1 MRVSPP
7 SDLRPYLRTLDAETL
22 ADLLYA
28 QAERDPELR
37 HSLELRAATQSGDVT
52 EAHRLLDTAVTD
64 GNVEY
69 AAKIGAVL
77 DTLQRLLDAGSR
89 ADLAPLAR
97 RTVDDVS
104 EVLEQSGDHAGD
116 LGDRLELAV
125 ELYARACAAR
135 PPDPEKLADWI
146 LEVEFDG
153 PGWPV
158 LDLADFATA
167 LGEPGLR
174 RIKSTVDDVLAA
186 SAAGHRRDVAERL
199 REQLAEVLGDVDE
212 LVAILSAKPP
222 RRDVSLKIVRVLRA
236 AGRHSEAIAHAA
248 RALTQDKNPSAEP
261 PPHGVF
267 GGPGGGA
274 PGSGR
279 SPARQWDETSRRRK
293 EFDARPDRETFAAL
307 REAAIADG
315 KWTTQRRAALARLRE
330 LADDGAGPAD
340 ELARVLLD
348 DGRPDEAWRACVRF
362 GASPELK
369 LELAEQRA
377 AEHPAE
383 TIPVFREH
391 VEELIERKDPQAYR
405 EAARRLK
412 LLRTLHKR
420 SETPDEFAA
429 YLAALVETHRR
440 KTRLITEIRTA
451 RIAIPKPVK
460 TGASPRAGGSA
471 ARTPKSS

>member
-1 MRVSPP
+1 VSPP

-22 ADLLYA
+22 VDLVHA

-37 HSLELRAATQSGDVT
+37 HSLELRAATQSGDVS

-64 GNVEY
+64 GNGEY
-69 AAKIGAVL
+69 TAKVGAVL
-77 DTLQRLLDAGSR
+77 DTLQRMLDAGSR

-97 RTVDDVS
+97 RTVDDIS
-104 EVLEQSGDHAGD
+104 EVLERSGDHSGD
-116 LGDRLELAV
+116 LGDRLDRAV
-125 ELYARACAAR
+125 ALYARACAAR

-153 PGWPV
+153 PGRPSI
-158 LDLADFATA
+158 DLADFATA

-174 RIKSTVDDVLAA
+174 RIKSTVDDVLTA
-186 SAAGHRRDVAERL
+186 SGPGHRRDVAERL

-248 RALTQDKNPSAEP
+248 RALTHDKSGHAPEP
-261 PPHGVF
+261 
-267 GGPGGGA
+267 A
-274 PGSGR
+274 PM
-279 SPARQWDETSRRRK
+279 PVPDDETARRRTD
-293 EFDARPDRETFAAL
+293 FDAKPDRETFAAL
-307 REAAIADG
+307 REAATADG

-330 LADDGAGPAD
+330 LAAEGAGHAD

-420 SETPDEFAA
+420 AGTPDEFTAH
-429 YLAALVETHRR
+429 LATLVETHRR
-440 KTRLITEIRTA
+440 KSRLITEIRSA
-451 RIAIPKPVK
+451 RIALPKAVS
-460 TGASPRAGGSA
+460 SPRAP
-471 ARTPKSS
+471 R

>member
-1 MRVSPP
+1 MSPH

-22 ADLLYA
+22 ADLLHA

-37 HSLELRAATQSGDVT
+37 HSLELRAATQSGDVS

-64 GNVEY
+64 GNAEY
-69 AAKIGAVL
+69 TAKVGAVL
-77 DTLQRLLDAGSR
+77 DTLQRMLDAGSR

-97 RTVDDVS
+97 RTVDDIS
-104 EVLEQSGDHAGD
+104 EVLEQTGDYTGD
-116 LGDRLELAV
+116 LADRLDRAV

-153 PGWPV
+153 PGRPV
-158 LDLADFATA
+158 IDLAEFATA
-167 LGEPGLR
+167 LGETGLK
-174 RIKSTVDDVLAA
+174 RIKSTVDDVLTANG
-186 SAAGHRRDVAERL
+186 SGHRRDVAERL

-222 RRDVSLKIVRVLRA
+222 RVDVSLKIVRVLRA

-248 RALTQDKNPSAEP
+248 RALTHDKQPQPEP
-261 PPHGVF
+261 E
-267 GGPGGGA
+267 
-274 PGSGR
+274 
-279 SPARQWDETSRRRK
+279 DETSRRRK
-293 EFDARPDRETFAAL
+293 DFDAKPDRETYAAL
-307 REAAIADG
+307 REAATKDG
-315 KWTTQRRAALARLRE
+315 KWTAQRRDALACLRE
-330 LADDGAGPAD
+330 RAAEGVGQAD
-340 ELARVLLD
+340 ELVRVLLD

-362 GASPELK
+362 GASGELK

-383 TIPVFREH
+383 TIPVFREQ
-391 VEELIERKDPQAYR
+391 VDELIERKDPQAYQ

-420 SETPDEFAA
+420 AETPEEFTA
-429 YLAALVETHRR
+429 YLASLVENHRR
-440 KTRLITEIRTA
+440 KTRLITEIRAA
-451 RIAIPKPVK
+451 RIALPKPV
-460 TGASPRAGGSA
+460 TSPR
-471 ARTPKSS
+471 TPR

>member
-1 MRVSPP
+1 MRVSPLP
-7 SDLRPYLRTLDAETL
+7 DLRPYLRTLDAETL
-22 ADLLYA
+22 ADLLHA

-37 HSLELRAATQSGDVT
+37 HSLELRAATQSGDVS

-69 AAKIGAVL
+69 TAKIGAVL
-77 DTLQRLLDAGSR
+77 DTLQRMLDAGSR

-97 RTVDDVS
+97 RTVDDIS
-104 EVLEQSGDHAGD
+104 EVLEQAGDHTGD
-116 LGDRLELAV
+116 LGERLDRAV

-135 PPDPEKLADWI
+135 PPDPEKLAAWI
-146 LEVEFDG
+146 VEVEFDG

-158 LDLADFATA
+158 IDLADFATA
-167 LGEPGLR
+167 LGERGLKL
-174 RIKSTVDDVLAA
+174 IKTAVDDVLAA
-186 SAAGHRRDVAERL
+186 NVAGHRREVAERL

-222 RRDVSLKIVRVLRA
+222 RVDVSLKIVRVLRA

-248 RALTQDKNPSAEP
+248 RALTHDKQP
-261 PPHGVF
+261 PPQ
-267 GGPGGGA
+267 PE
-274 PGSGR
+274 PE
-279 SPARQWDETSRRRK
+279 DETSRRRK

-307 REAAIADG
+307 REAAQAAG
-315 KWTTQRRAALARLRE
+315 KWTAQRRDALARLRE
-330 LADDGAGPAD
+330 LAADGGAD
-340 ELARVLLD
+340 ELVRVLLD

-362 GASPELK
+362 EASPELK
-369 LELAEQRA
+369 LELAELRA

-391 VEELIERKDPQAYR
+391 VDELIERKDPQAYQ

-412 LLRTLHKR
+412 LLRGLHKR
-420 SETPDEFAA
+420 AETADEFTA

-451 RIAIPKPVK
+451 RIALPKAV
-460 TGASPRAGGSA
+460 TSPRAP
-471 ARTPKSS
+471 R

>member
-1 MRVSPP
+1 MSPP

-22 ADLLYA
+22 ADLLHA

-37 HSLELRAATQSGDVT
+37 HTLELRAATQSGDVS

-69 AAKIGAVL
+69 TAKIGAVL
-77 DTLQRLLDAGSR
+77 DTLQRMLDAGSR

-97 RTVDDVS
+97 RTVDDIS

-116 LGDRLELAV
+116 LGDRLERAV
-125 ELYARACAAR
+125 ELYARACTAR

-146 LEVEFDG
+146 VEVEFDG

-158 LDLADFATA
+158 LDLAEFATA

-186 SAAGHRRDVAERL
+186 TGPGHRRDVAERL

-222 RRDVSLKIVRVLRA
+222 RVDVSLKIVRVLRA

-248 RALTQDKNPSAEP
+248 RALTHDKKPPEP
-261 PPHGVF
+261 D
-267 GGPGGGA
+267 
-274 PGSGR
+274 
-279 SPARQWDETSRRRK
+279 DETARRRK
-293 EFDARPDRETFAAL
+293 EFDAQPDRETYAAL
-307 REAAIADG
+307 REAATAAG
-315 KWTTQRRAALARLRE
+315 KWTVQRRAALARLRE
-330 LADDGAGPAD
+330 LAADGVEAAD
-340 ELARVLLD
+340 ELVHVLLE

-362 GASPELK
+362 GASPPLK

-377 AEHPAE
+377 ADHPAE

-391 VEELIERKDPQAYR
+391 VEELIERKDPQAYT

-420 SETPDEFAA
+420 AGTPDEFTAH
-429 YLAALVETHRR
+429 LAALVETHRR
-440 KTRLITEIRTA
+440 KTRLITEIRAA
-451 RIAIPKPVK
+451 RIAIPKAV
-460 TGASPRAGGSA
+460 TSPRAP
-471 ARTPKSS
+471 R

>member
-1 MRVSPP
+1 MSPP

-22 ADLLYA
+22 ADLLHA

-52 EAHRLLDTAVTD
+52 EAAHRLLDTAVTD

-69 AAKIGAVL
+69 TAKIGAVL
-77 DTLQRLLDAGSR
+77 DTLQRMLDAGSR

-97 RTVDDVS
+97 RTVDDIS

-116 LGDRLELAV
+116 LADRLDRAV

-153 PGWPV
+153 PGRPV
-158 LDLADFATA
+158 IDLAEFATA
-167 LGEPGLR
+167 LGEPGLK

-186 SAAGHRRDVAERL
+186 NGPGHRRDVAERL

-222 RRDVSLKIVRVLRA
+222 RVDVSLKIVRVLRA

-248 RALTQDKNPSAEP
+248 RALTHDKQPSPPEP
-261 PPHGVF
+261 E
-267 GGPGGGA
+267 
-274 PGSGR
+274 S
-279 SPARQWDETSRRRK
+279 ETSRRRK
-293 EFDARPDRETFAAL
+293 EFDAKPDRETFAAL
-307 REAAIADG
+307 REAATADG
-315 KWTTQRRAALARLRE
+315 KWTVQRRDALACLRE
-330 LADDGAGPAD
+330 RAAEGVQQAD
-340 ELARVLLD
+340 ELVRVLLD

-362 GASPELK
+362 GASAELK

-391 VEELIERKDPQAYR
+391 VDELIERKDPQAYQ

-420 SETPDEFAA
+420 AETADEFTA
-429 YLAALVETHRR
+429 YLAALVENHRR
-440 KTRLITEIRTA
+440 KTRLITEIRAA
-451 RIAIPKPVK
+451 RIAMPKAV
-460 TGASPRAGGSA
+460 TSPR
-471 ARTPKSS
+471 TPR

>member
-22 ADLLYA
+22 ADLLHA

-37 HSLELRAATQSGDVT
+37 HSLELRAATQSGDVS

-69 AAKIGAVL
+69 TAKVGAVL
-77 DTLQRLLDAGSR
+77 DTLQRMLDAGSR

-97 RTVDDVS
+97 RTVDDIS
-104 EVLEQSGDHAGD
+104 EVLEQAGDHPGD
-116 LGDRLELAV
+116 LGERLDRAV

-135 PPDPEKLADWI
+135 PPDPEKLAGWI
-146 LEVEFDG
+146 VEVEFDG

-158 LDLADFATA
+158 IDLADFATA
-167 LGEPGLR
+167 LGERGLKL
-174 RIKSTVDDVLAA
+174 IKSVVDDVLAA
-186 SAAGHRRDVAERL
+186 DVPGHRRDVAERL
-199 REQLAEVLGDVDE
+199 REQLAEVRGDVDE

-222 RRDVSLKIVRVLRA
+222 RVDVSLKIVRVLRA

-248 RALTQDKNPSAEP
+248 RALTHDKQPPAPPEP
-261 PPHGVF
+261 E
-267 GGPGGGA
+267 
-274 PGSGR
+274 
-279 SPARQWDETSRRRK
+279 DETSRRRK
-293 EFDARPDRETFAAL
+293 DFDARPDRETFAAL
-307 REAAIADG
+307 REAAQAAG
-315 KWTTQRRAALARLRE
+315 KWTAQRRDALATLRE
-330 LADDGAGPAD
+330 RAAGGGAD
-340 ELARVLLD
+340 ELVRVLLD

-369 LELAEQRA
+369 LELAELRA
-377 AEHPAE
+377 AGHPAE

-391 VEELIERKDPQAYR
+391 VDELIERKDPQAYQ

-412 LLRTLHKR
+412 LLRGLHKR
-420 SETPDEFAA
+420 AETPEEFTA

-440 KTRLITEIRTA
+440 KSRLITEIRTA
-451 RIAIPKPVK
+451 RIALPKAV
-460 TGASPRAGGSA
+460 TSPRAP
-471 ARTPKSS
+471 R

>member
-1 MRVSPP
+1 
-7 SDLRPYLRTLDAETL
+7 LDAETL
-22 ADLLYA
+22 ADLLHA

-37 HSLELRAATQSGDVT
+37 HSLELRAATQSGDVS

-69 AAKIGAVL
+69 TAKIGAVL
-77 DTLQRLLDAGSR
+77 DTLQRMLDAGSR

-97 RTVDDVS
+97 RTVDDIS

-116 LGDRLELAV
+116 LADRLDRAV

-153 PGWPV
+153 PGRPV
-158 LDLADFATA
+158 IDLAEFATA
-167 LGEPGLR
+167 LGEPGLK

-186 SAAGHRRDVAERL
+186 NRPGHRRDVAERL

-222 RRDVSLKIVRVLRA
+222 RVDVSLKIVRVLRA

-248 RALTQDKNPSAEP
+248 RALTHDKQP
-261 PPHGVF
+261 PPL
-267 GGPGGGA
+267 
-274 PGSGR
+274 
-279 SPARQWDETSRRRK
+279 SPEPESETSRRRK
-293 EFDARPDRETFAAL
+293 EFDAEPGAGTFAAL
-307 REAAIADG
+307 REAATKDG
-315 KWTTQRRAALARLRE
+315 KWTVQRREALACLRE
-330 LADDGAGPAD
+330 RAAEGVGQAD
-340 ELARVLLD
+340 ELVRVLLD

-362 GASPELK
+362 GASAELR
-369 LELAEQRA
+369 LELADQRA

-383 TIPVFREH
+383 TIPVFRDH
-391 VEELIERKDPQAYR
+391 VDELIERKDPAAYQ

-420 SETPDEFAA
+420 AETPDEFTA
-429 YLAALVETHRR
+429 YLAALVENHRR
-440 KTRLITEIRTA
+440 KTRLITEIRAA
-451 RIAIPKPVK
+451 RIAMPKAVT

-471 ARTPKSS
+471 TRTPGKPVTSSRTPR

>member
-1 MRVSPP
+1 MRVSPH

-22 ADLLYA
+22 ADLLHA
-28 QAERDPELR
+28 QAERDPELW

-64 GNVEY
+64 GNAEY
-69 AAKIGAVL
+69 TAKVGAVL
-77 DTLQRLLDAGSR
+77 DTLQRMLDAGSR

-97 RTVDDVS
+97 RTVDDIS
-104 EVLEQSGDHAGD
+104 EVLEQCGDHAGD
-116 LGDRLELAV
+116 LADRLDRAV
-125 ELYARACAAR
+125 ELYARACTAR

-146 LEVEFDG
+146 IEVEFDG
-153 PGWPV
+153 PGRPV
-158 LDLADFATA
+158 IDLAEFATA
-167 LGEPGLR
+167 LGERGLR

-186 SAAGHRRDVAERL
+186 NGPGHRRDVAERL

-222 RRDVSLKIVRVLRA
+222 RVDVSLKIVRVLRA

-248 RALTQDKNPSAEP
+248 RALTHDKQP
-261 PPHGVF
+261 PPE
-267 GGPGGGA
+267 
-274 PGSGR
+274 SE
-279 SPARQWDETSRRRK
+279 DETSRRRK
-293 EFDARPDRETFAAL
+293 EFDARPDRETYAAL
-307 REAAIADG
+307 RAAAQAAG
-315 KWTTQRRAALARLRE
+315 KWTAQRREALACLRE
-330 LADDGAGPAD
+330 RAAEGVEQAD
-340 ELARVLLD
+340 ELVRVLLD
-348 DGRPDEAWRACVRF
+348 DGRQDEAWRACVRF
-362 GASPELK
+362 GASGELK

-391 VEELIERKDPQAYR
+391 VDELIERKDPQAYQ

-420 SETPDEFAA
+420 AETAEEFTG

-451 RIAIPKPVK
+451 RIALPKPV
-460 TGASPRAGGSA
+460 TSPR
-471 ARTPKSS
+471 TPR

>member
-1 MRVSPP
+1 MSPP

-22 ADLLYA
+22 ADLLHA

-69 AAKIGAVL
+69 TAKIGAVL
-77 DTLQRLLDAGSR
+77 DTLQRMLDAGSR

-97 RTVDDVS
+97 RTVDDIS

-116 LGDRLELAV
+116 LADRLDRAV

-153 PGWPV
+153 PGRPV
-158 LDLADFATA
+158 IDLAEFATA
-167 LGEPGLR
+167 LGEPGLK

-186 SAAGHRRDVAERL
+186 NGPGHRRDVAERL

-222 RRDVSLKIVRVLRA
+222 RVDVSLKIVRVLRA

-248 RALTQDKNPSAEP
+248 RALTHDKQPSPPEP
-261 PPHGVF
+261 E
-267 GGPGGGA
+267 
-274 PGSGR
+274 S
-279 SPARQWDETSRRRK
+279 ETSRRRK
-293 EFDARPDRETFAAL
+293 DFEAKPDRETFAAL
-307 REAAIADG
+307 REAATADG
-315 KWTTQRRAALARLRE
+315 KWTVQRRDALACLRE
-330 LADDGAGPAD
+330 RAAEGVEQAD
-340 ELARVLLD
+340 ELVRVLLD
-348 DGRPDEAWRACVRF
+348 DGRPDEAWRAGVRF
-362 GASPELK
+362 GASAELK

-391 VEELIERKDPQAYR
+391 VDELIERKDPQAYQ

-420 SETPDEFAA
+420 AETADEFTA
-429 YLAALVETHRR
+429 YVAALVENHRR
-440 KTRLITEIRTA
+440 KTRLITEIRAA
-451 RIAIPKPVK
+451 RIAMPKPV
-460 TGASPRAGGSA
+460 TSPR
-471 ARTPKSS
+471 TPR

>member
-1 MRVSPP
+1 MSPP

-22 ADLLYA
+22 ADLLHA

-69 AAKIGAVL
+69 TAKIGAVL
-77 DTLQRLLDAGSR
+77 DTLQRMLDAGSR

-97 RTVDDVS
+97 RTVDDIS

-116 LGDRLELAV
+116 LADRLDRAV

-153 PGWPV
+153 PGRPV
-158 LDLADFATA
+158 IDLAEFATA
-167 LGEPGLR
+167 LGEPGLK
-174 RIKSTVDDVLAA
+174 RIKSTVDEVLAA
-186 SAAGHRRDVAERL
+186 NGPGHRRDVAERL

-222 RRDVSLKIVRVLRA
+222 RVDVSLKIVRVLRA

-248 RALTQDKNPSAEP
+248 RALTHDKQPPAPEP
-261 PPHGVF
+261 E
-267 GGPGGGA
+267 
-274 PGSGR
+274 S
-279 SPARQWDETSRRRK
+279 ETSRRRK
-293 EFDARPDRETFAAL
+293 EFDAKPDRETFTAL
-307 REAAIADG
+307 REAATADG
-315 KWTTQRRAALARLRE
+315 KWTVQRRDALACLRE
-330 LADDGAGPAD
+330 RAAGGVEQAD
-340 ELARVLLD
+340 ELVRVLLD

-362 GASPELK
+362 GASAELK

-391 VEELIERKDPQAYR
+391 VDELIERKDPQAYQ

-412 LLRTLHKR
+412 LLRSLHKR
-420 SETPDEFAA
+420 AGAPDEFTA
-429 YLAALVETHRR
+429 YLAALVENHRR
-440 KTRLITEIRTA
+440 KTRLITEIRAA
-451 RIAIPKPVK
+451 RIALPKPV
-460 TGASPRAGGSA
+460 TSPR
-471 ARTPKSS
+471 TPR

>member
-22 ADLLYA
+22 ADLLHA

-37 HSLELRAATQSGDVT
+37 HSLELRAATQSGDVS

-69 AAKIGAVL
+69 TAKVGAVL
-77 DTLQRLLDAGSR
+77 DTLQRMLDAGSR

-97 RTVDDVS
+97 RTVDDIS
-104 EVLEQSGDHAGD
+104 EVLEQAGDHPGD
-116 LGDRLELAV
+116 LGERLDRAV

-135 PPDPEKLADWI
+135 PPDPEKLAGWI
-146 LEVEFDG
+146 VEVEFDG

-158 LDLADFATA
+158 IDLADFATA
-167 LGEPGLR
+167 LGERGLKL
-174 RIKSTVDDVLAA
+174 IKSVVDDVLAA
-186 SAAGHRRDVAERL
+186 DVPGHRRDVAERL
-199 REQLAEVLGDVDE
+199 REQLAEVRGDVDE

-222 RRDVSLKIVRVLRA
+222 RVDVSLKIVRVLRA

-248 RALTQDKNPSAEP
+248 RALTHDKQPPAPPEP
-261 PPHGVF
+261 E
-267 GGPGGGA
+267 
-274 PGSGR
+274 
-279 SPARQWDETSRRRK
+279 DETSRRRK
-293 EFDARPDRETFAAL
+293 DFDARPDRETFAAL
-307 REAAIADG
+307 REAAQAAG
-315 KWTTQRRAALARLRE
+315 KWTAQRRDALATLRE
-330 LADDGAGPAD
+330 RAAEGGAD
-340 ELARVLLD
+340 ELVRVLLD

-369 LELAEQRA
+369 LELAELRA
-377 AEHPAE
+377 AGHPAE

-391 VEELIERKDPQAYR
+391 VDELIERKDPQAYQ

-412 LLRTLHKR
+412 LLRGLHKR
-420 SETPDEFAA
+420 AETPEEFTS

-440 KTRLITEIRTA
+440 KSRLITEIRTA
-451 RIAIPKPVK
+451 RIALPKAV
-460 TGASPRAGGSA
+460 TSPRAP
-471 ARTPKSS
+471 R

>member
-1 MRVSPP
+1 MRVSPL

-22 ADLLYA
+22 ADLLHA

-69 AAKIGAVL
+69 TAKVGAVL
-77 DTLQRLLDAGSR
+77 DTLQRMLDAGSR

-97 RTVDDVS
+97 RTVDDIS

-116 LGDRLELAV
+116 LVDRLDRAV

-153 PGWPV
+153 PGRPV
-158 LDLADFATA
+158 IDLAEFATA
-167 LGEPGLR
+167 LGKPGLK

-186 SAAGHRRDVAERL
+186 NGPGHRRDVAERL

-222 RRDVSLKIVRVLRA
+222 RVDVSLKIVRVLRA

-248 RALTQDKNPSAEP
+248 RALTHDKQPPAPEP
-261 PPHGVF
+261 E
-267 GGPGGGA
+267 
-274 PGSGR
+274 S
-279 SPARQWDETSRRRK
+279 ETSRRRR
-293 EFDARPDRETFAAL
+293 EFDAKPDRETFAAL
-307 REAAIADG
+307 REAATADG
-315 KWTTQRRAALARLRE
+315 KWTVQRRDALACLRE
-330 LADDGAGPAD
+330 RAAGGVEPAD
-340 ELARVLLD
+340 ELVRVLLD

-362 GASPELK
+362 GASAELK

-391 VEELIERKDPQAYR
+391 VDELIERKDPQAYQ

-420 SETPDEFAA
+420 AETPDEFTA
-429 YLAALVETHRR
+429 YLAALVENHRR
-440 KTRLITEIRTA
+440 KTRLITEIRAA
-451 RIAIPKPVK
+451 RIALPKAV
-460 TGASPRAGGSA
+460 TSSP
-471 ARTPKSS
+471 TPR

>member
-1 MRVSPP
+1 MSPH

-22 ADLLYA
+22 ADLLHA

-37 HSLELRAATQSGDVT
+37 HSLELRAATQSGDVS

-77 DTLQRLLDAGSR
+77 DTLQRMLDAGSP

-97 RTVDDVS
+97 RTVDDIS
-104 EVLEQSGDHAGD
+104 ETLEQSGDHAGD
-116 LGDRLELAV
+116 LGDRLERAV

-146 LEVEFDG
+146 VEVEFDG

-158 LDLADFATA
+158 IDLAEFATA
-167 LGEPGLR
+167 LGEPGLK
-174 RIKSTVDDVLAA
+174 RIKSTVDDVLAV
-186 SAAGHRRDVAERL
+186 SGPGHRRDVAERL
-199 REQLAEVLGDVDE
+199 QEQLAEVLGDVDG

-248 RALTQDKNPSAEP
+248 RALTHDKNPP
-261 PPHGVF
+261 PVPE
-267 GGPGGGA
+267 A
-274 PGSGR
+274 D
-279 SPARQWDETSRRRK
+279 DETSRRRK
-293 EFDARPDRETFAAL
+293 EFDAEPGRETYAAL
-307 REAAIADG
+307 REAATADG
-315 KWTTQRRAALARLRE
+315 KWTVHRREALARLRE
-330 LADDGAGPAD
+330 LAAESAEHAD
-340 ELARVLLD
+340 ALARVLLD

-377 AEHPAE
+377 TDHPAE

-391 VEELIERKDPQAYR
+391 VEELIERKDPQAYQ
-405 EAARRLK
+405 EAAKRLK
-412 LLRTLHKR
+412 VLRSLHKR
-420 SETPDEFAA
+420 AETPDEFTA

-451 RIAIPKPVK
+451 RIALPKAV
-460 TGASPRAGGSA
+460 TSPR
-471 ARTPKSS
+471 TPR

>member
-1 MRVSPP
+1 MSPP

-22 ADLLYA
+22 ADLLHA

-37 HSLELRAATQSGDVT
+37 HSLELRAATQSGDVS
-52 EAHRLLDTAVTD
+52 EAHRLLDAAVTD

-69 AAKIGAVL
+69 TAKVGAVL
-77 DTLQRLLDAGSR
+77 DTLQRMLDAGSR

-97 RTVDDVS
+97 RTVDDIS
-104 EVLEQSGDHAGD
+104 EVLEQSGDHVGD
-116 LGDRLELAV
+116 LGDRLDRAV

-153 PGWPV
+153 PGRPV
-158 LDLADFATA
+158 IDLAEFATA
-167 LGEPGLR
+167 LGEPGLK

-186 SAAGHRRDVAERL
+186 SGPGHRHDVAERL
-199 REQLAEVLGDVDE
+199 REQLAEVVGDVDE

-222 RRDVSLKIVRVLRA
+222 RVDVSLKIVRVLRA

-248 RALTQDKNPSAEP
+248 RALTHDKQPPAPEP
-261 PPHGVF
+261 LKSF

-274 PGSGR
+274 PGPGR
-279 SPARQWDETSRRRK
+279 NPGSYSDETSRRRK
-293 EFDARPDRETFAAL
+293 DFDAKPGRETYAAL
-307 REAAIADG
+307 REAATADG
-315 KWTTQRRAALARLRE
+315 KWTAQRRAALTRLRE
-330 LADDGAGPAD
+330 LAADRPEQAD

-391 VEELIERKDPQAYR
+391 VDELIERKDPQAYQ

-420 SETPDEFAA
+420 AETPEEFAA

-451 RIAIPKPVK
+451 RIAMPKAV
-460 TGASPRAGGSA
+460 TSHRAPR
-471 ARTPKSS
+471 

>member
-1 MRVSPP
+1 MSPP

-22 ADLLYA
+22 ADLLHA
-28 QAERDPELR
+28 QAERDPELW
-37 HSLELRAATQSGDVT
+37 HSLELRAATQSGDVS

-64 GNVEY
+64 GNGEY
-69 AAKIGAVL
+69 TAKVGAVL
-77 DTLQRLLDAGSR
+77 DTLRRMLDAGSR

-97 RTVDDVS
+97 RTVDDIS

-116 LGDRLELAV
+116 LGDRLDRAV

-153 PGWPV
+153 PGRPSI
-158 LDLADFATA
+158 DLAGFATA
-167 LGEPGLR
+167 LGETGLR
-174 RIKSTVDDVLAA
+174 RIKSTVDDVLTA
-186 SAAGHRRDVAERL
+186 SGPGHRRDVAERL

-248 RALTQDKNPSAEP
+248 RALTHDKNPP
-261 PPHGVF
+261 PP
-267 GGPGGGA
+267 GPE
-274 PGSGR
+274 
-279 SPARQWDETSRRRK
+279 DETSRRRK
-293 EFDARPDRETFAAL
+293 AFDAGPDRETFAAL
-307 REAAIADG
+307 REAATADG

-330 LADDGAGPAD
+330 LAAESVGHAD

-383 TIPVFREH
+383 PIPVFREH
-391 VEELIERKDPQAYR
+391 VEELIERKDPEAYR

-420 SETPDEFAA
+420 AETPDEFTA
-429 YLAALVETHRR
+429 YLATLVETHRR

-451 RIAIPKPVK
+451 RIALPKAVTP
-460 TGASPRAGGSA
+460 PRAP
-471 ARTPKSS
+471 R

>member
-22 ADLLYA
+22 ADLLHA

-69 AAKIGAVL
+69 TAKIGAVL
-77 DTLQRLLDAGSR
+77 DTLQRMLDAGSR

-97 RTVDDVS
+97 RTVDDIS

-116 LGDRLELAV
+116 LADRLDRAV

-153 PGWPV
+153 PGRPV
-158 LDLADFATA
+158 IDLAEFATA
-167 LGEPGLR
+167 LGEPGLK

-186 SAAGHRRDVAERL
+186 NGPGHRRDVAERL

-222 RRDVSLKIVRVLRA
+222 RVDVSLKIVRVLRA

-248 RALTQDKNPSAEP
+248 RALTHDKQPSPPEP
-261 PPHGVF
+261 E
-267 GGPGGGA
+267 
-274 PGSGR
+274 S
-279 SPARQWDETSRRRK
+279 ETSRRRK
-293 EFDARPDRETFAAL
+293 DFEAKPDRETFAAL
-307 REAAIADG
+307 REAATADG
-315 KWTTQRRAALARLRE
+315 KWTVQRRDALACLRE
-330 LADDGAGPAD
+330 RAAEGVEQAD
-340 ELARVLLD
+340 ELVRVLLD
-348 DGRPDEAWRACVRF
+348 DGRPDEAWRAGVRF
-362 GASPELK
+362 GASAELK

-391 VEELIERKDPQAYR
+391 VDELIERKDPQAYQ

-420 SETPDEFAA
+420 AETADEFTA
-429 YLAALVETHRR
+429 YVAALVENHRR
-440 KTRLITEIRTA
+440 KTRLITEIRAA
-451 RIAIPKPVK
+451 RIAMPKPV
-460 TGASPRAGGSA
+460 TSPR
-471 ARTPKSS
+471 TPR

>member
-1 MRVSPP
+1 VSPH

-22 ADLLYA
+22 ADLLHA
-28 QAERDPELR
+28 HAERDPELR
-37 HSLELRAATQSGDVT
+37 HSLELRAATQSGDVS

-64 GNVEY
+64 GNAEY
-69 AAKIGAVL
+69 TAKIGAVL
-77 DTLQRLLDAGSR
+77 DTLQRMLDLGSR

-104 EVLEQSGDHAGD
+104 EVLERSGDHTGD
-116 LGDRLELAV
+116 LGDRLERAV
-125 ELYARACAAR
+125 GLYARACTAR

-158 LDLADFATA
+158 INLADFATA

-174 RIKSTVDDVLAA
+174 RIKSTVDDVLTAA
-186 SAAGHRRDVAERL
+186 EAGHRRDVAERL

-248 RALTQDKNPSAEP
+248 HAFLHDKNGHAP
-261 PPHGVF
+261 PPPPPVEE
-267 GGPGGGA
+267 
-274 PGSGR
+274 
-279 SPARQWDETSRRRK
+279 DNDVSRRRK
-293 EFDARPDRETFAAL
+293 DFDARPDRETYAAL
-307 REAAIADG
+307 REAATAAG
-315 KWTTQRRAALARLRE
+315 KWTSQRRAALARLRE
-330 LADDGAGPAD
+330 LAAEGAEQAE

-362 GASPELK
+362 GASPELR
-369 LELAEQRA
+369 LELAELRA

-383 TIPVFREH
+383 TVPVFREH

-420 SETPDEFAA
+420 AETPDEFTA
-429 YLAALVETHRR
+429 YLAGLVETHRR
-440 KTRLITEIRTA
+440 KTRLITEIRAA
-451 RIAIPKPVK
+451 RIALPKAGT
-460 TGASPRAGGSA
+460 TGASPRTGGSA
-471 ARTPKSS
+471 TRTPKSP

>member
-1 MRVSPP
+1 
-7 SDLRPYLRTLDAETL
+7 LDAETL
-22 ADLLYA
+22 ADLLHA

-37 HSLELRAATQSGDVT
+37 HSLELRAATQSGDVS

-69 AAKIGAVL
+69 TAKIGAVL
-77 DTLQRLLDAGSR
+77 DTLQRMLDAGSR
-89 ADLAPLAR
+89 ADLGPLAR
-97 RTVDDVS
+97 RTVDDIS
-104 EVLEQSGDHAGD
+104 EVLEQSGDHVGD
-116 LGDRLELAV
+116 LTDRLDRAV
-125 ELYARACAAR
+125 ELYARACTAR

-153 PGWPV
+153 PGRPV
-158 LDLADFATA
+158 IDLAEFATA

-174 RIKSTVDDVLAA
+174 RIKSTVDEVLAA
-186 SAAGHRRDVAERL
+186 TGPGHRRDVAERL

-222 RRDVSLKIVRVLRA
+222 RVDVSLKIVRVLRA

-248 RALTQDKNPSAEP
+248 RALTHDKQ
-261 PPHGVF
+261 
-267 GGPGGGA
+267 
-274 PGSGR
+274 
-279 SPARQWDETSRRRK
+279 PAREPEGQTARRRQ
-293 EFDARPDRETFAAL
+293 EFDAKPGRESYAAL
-307 REAAIADG
+307 REAATAEG
-315 KWTTQRRAALARLRE
+315 KWMSQRRDALACLRE
-330 LADDGAGPAD
+330 RAAEGVEQAD
-340 ELARVLLD
+340 ELVRVLLE

-362 GASPELK
+362 GASGELK

-377 AEHPAE
+377 ADHPAE
-383 TIPVFREH
+383 TIPVFREQ
-391 VEELIERKDPQAYR
+391 VEDLIERKEPQAYQ

-420 SETPDEFAA
+420 AESPDEFTA

-451 RIAIPKPVK
+451 RIALPKAV
-460 TGASPRAGGSA
+460 TSPR
-471 ARTPKSS
+471 TPR

>member
-1 MRVSPP
+1 MSPP
-7 SDLRPYLRTLDAETL
+7 SDLRPYLRTLDVETL
-22 ADLLYA
+22 ADLLHA

-37 HSLELRAATQSGDVT
+37 HSLELRAATQSGDVS

-69 AAKIGAVL
+69 TAKIGAVL
-77 DTLQRLLDAGSR
+77 DTLQRMLDAGSR
-89 ADLAPLAR
+89 ADLGPLAR
-97 RTVDDVS
+97 RTVDDIS

-116 LGDRLELAV
+116 LADRLDRAV

-153 PGWPV
+153 PGRPV
-158 LDLADFATA
+158 IDLAEFATA

-186 SAAGHRRDVAERL
+186 NGPGHRRDVAERL

-222 RRDVSLKIVRVLRA
+222 RVDVSLKIVRVLRA

-248 RALTQDKNPSAEP
+248 RALTHDKKPPEP
-261 PPHGVF
+261 E
-267 GGPGGGA
+267 
-274 PGSGR
+274 
-279 SPARQWDETSRRRK
+279 DETARRRK
-293 EFDARPDRETFAAL
+293 DFDAQPGRETYAAL
-307 REAAIADG
+307 REAATKDG
-315 KWTTQRRAALARLRE
+315 KWTVQRREALACLRTRAAE
-330 LADDGAGPAD
+330 GVEQAD
-340 ELARVLLD
+340 ELVRVLLD

-362 GASPELK
+362 GASAELK

-383 TIPVFREH
+383 AIPVFREH
-391 VEELIERKDPQAYR
+391 VDELIERKDPHAYR

-412 LLRTLHKR
+412 LLRSLHKR
-420 SETPDEFAA
+420 AETPDEFTA
-429 YLAALVETHRR
+429 YLAALVENHRR

-451 RIAIPKPVK
+451 RIALPKAV
-460 TGASPRAGGSA
+460 TSPRSP
-471 ARTPKSS
+471 R

>member
-1 MRVSPP
+1 MSPHP
-7 SDLRPYLRTLDAETL
+7 DLRLYLRTLDAETL

-37 HSLELRAATQSGDVT
+37 HSLELRAATQSGDVS
-52 EAHRLLDTAVTD
+52 EAHRLLDTAVTG
-64 GNVEY
+64 GNAEY
-69 AAKIGAVL
+69 AAKVGAVL
-77 DTLQRLLDAGSR
+77 DTLQRMLDAGSR

-97 RTVDDVS
+97 RTVDDIS
-104 EVLEQSGDHAGD
+104 EVLEQSGDYTGD
-116 LGDRLELAV
+116 LGDRLDRAV

-153 PGWPV
+153 PGRPSI
-158 LDLADFATA
+158 DLADFAAA
-167 LGEPGLR
+167 LGEPGLQ

-186 SAAGHRRDVAERL
+186 SGPGHRRDVAERL

-222 RRDVSLKIVRVLRA
+222 RVDVSLKIVRVLRA

-248 RALTQDKNPSAEP
+248 RALTHDKQP
-261 PPHGVF
+261 PPE
-267 GGPGGGA
+267 PE
-274 PGSGR
+274 
-279 SPARQWDETSRRRK
+279 DETSRRRK
-293 EFDARPDRETFAAL
+293 EFDAEPGRETYAAL
-307 REAAIADG
+307 REAAQADG
-315 KWTTQRRAALARLRE
+315 KWTAQRRAALARLRE
-330 LADDGAGPAD
+330 LAAESPERGD

-369 LELAEQRA
+369 LELAAQRA

-391 VEELIERKDPQAYR
+391 VEDLIERKDPQSYR

-412 LLRTLHKR
+412 LLRSLHKQAG
-420 SETPDEFAA
+420 TPEEFTAFVGA
-429 YLAALVETHRR
+429 LAETHRR

-451 RIAIPKPVK
+451 RIAIPKAV
-460 TGASPRAGGSA
+460 TSS
-471 ARTPKSS
+471 RTSR

>member
-1 MRVSPP
+1 
-7 SDLRPYLRTLDAETL
+7 LDAETL
-22 ADLLYA
+22 ADLLHA

-37 HSLELRAATQSGDVT
+37 HSLELRAATQSGDVS
-52 EAHRLLDTAVTD
+52 EAHRLLDAAVTD

-69 AAKIGAVL
+69 TAKVGAVL
-77 DTLQRLLDAGSR
+77 DTLQRMLDAGSR
-89 ADLAPLAR
+89 ADLGPLAR
-97 RTVDDVS
+97 RTVDDIS

-116 LGDRLELAV
+116 LADRLDRAV

-153 PGWPV
+153 PGRPV
-158 LDLADFATA
+158 IDLAEFATA
-167 LGEPGLR
+167 LGEPGLK

-186 SAAGHRRDVAERL
+186 NGPGHRRDVAERL

-222 RRDVSLKIVRVLRA
+222 RVDVSLKIVRVLRA

-248 RALTQDKNPSAEP
+248 RALTHDKNPPPSEPESA
-261 PPHGVF
+261 
-267 GGPGGGA
+267 
-274 PGSGR
+274 
-279 SPARQWDETSRRRK
+279 TSRHRK
-293 EFDARPDRETFAAL
+293 DFDAKPGRETFAAL
-307 REAAIADG
+307 REAATADG
-315 KWTTQRRAALARLRE
+315 KWTVQRREALARLRE
-330 LADDGAGPAD
+330 RAAEGVEQAD
-340 ELARVLLD
+340 ELVRVLLD

-362 GASPELK
+362 GASGELK

-391 VEELIERKDPQAYR
+391 VDELIERKDPQAYQ

-420 SETPDEFAA
+420 AGTPDEFTA
-429 YLAALVETHRR
+429 YLAALVENHRR
-440 KTRLITEIRTA
+440 KTRLITEIRAA
-451 RIAIPKPVK
+451 RIAMPKPV
-460 TGASPRAGGSA
+460 TSPRSP
-471 ARTPKSS
+471 R